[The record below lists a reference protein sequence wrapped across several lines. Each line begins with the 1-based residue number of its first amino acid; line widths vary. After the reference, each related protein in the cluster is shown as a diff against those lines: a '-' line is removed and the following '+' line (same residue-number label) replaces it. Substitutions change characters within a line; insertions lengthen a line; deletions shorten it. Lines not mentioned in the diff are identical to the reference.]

1 MRMSEFVDEWY
12 VLRTTQ
18 NGEFV
23 GDARPAHFVCSSS
36 RCLRS
41 LRSGSAVS
49 CCCLFQL
56 VVSSISCETCCVTH
70 IAHSAMAQGSRLKE
84 TASMRSHHNSHRTAS
99 PQSTSLHMVAELMF

>member
-36 RCLRS
+36 RCWSS

-49 CCCLFQL
+49 FCCSP
-56 VVSSISCETCCVTH
+56 VSGE
-70 IAHSAMAQGSRLKE
+70 
-84 TASMRSHHNSHRTAS
+84 
-99 PQSTSLHMVAELMF
+99 